1 MQATYVWYIVIVNK
15 TLLAFSAF
23 GPPVVEVYLR
33 WRSTSMERIQYHE
46 RSLDIVCKVIA
57 VNDTLAQGPSRAL
70 HVFTT
75 DECETEKR
83 GATVDCVNR
92 LPVSAE
98 PQVQVDT
105 AKRASAKNVQ
115 LQVQE
120 SKVTVRCGSDGRETD
135 EPRRG
140 NFRSGQG
147 RESFY
152 QGLRARLCPHSPTTS
167 PAPQGAKNKT

>member
-1 MQATYVWYIVIVNK
+1 MT
-15 TLLAFSAF
+15 
-23 GPPVVEVYLR
+23 
-33 WRSTSMERIQYHE
+33 
-46 RSLDIVCKVIA
+46 IVCKVIA

-120 SKVTVRCGSDGRETD
+120 SKVTVRCGSTGGKPTSKEA
-135 EPRRG
+135 
-140 NFRSGQG
+140 
-147 RESFY
+147 ESV
-152 QGLRARLCPHSPTTS
+152 QSPDRYGKEEKEGFLT
-167 PAPQGAKNKT
+167 G